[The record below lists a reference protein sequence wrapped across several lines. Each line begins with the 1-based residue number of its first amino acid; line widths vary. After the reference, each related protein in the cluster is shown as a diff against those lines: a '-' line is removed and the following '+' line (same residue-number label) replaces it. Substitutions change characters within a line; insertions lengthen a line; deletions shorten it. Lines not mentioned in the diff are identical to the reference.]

1 MTQFPILFL
10 IVIVGSIFSLMNKAA
25 KNQAAQQQKKRAQV
39 SRTPAPP
46 SAEAQEPALP
56 QGSSRFAP
64 MAPTITV
71 TEHDDSVYQGSLN
84 YITNEGI
91 DPCHNEQLGTLTA
104 ATKSALPAAAEQ
116 ARHPFGW
123 TGNDIVRGVVIS
135 EILNRRKR

>member
-71 TEHDDSVYQGSLN
+71 TRW
-84 YITNEGI
+84 
-91 DPCHNEQLGTLTA
+91 
-104 ATKSALPAAAEQ
+104 K
-116 ARHPFGW
+116 ARRVLFGPP
-123 TGNDIVRGVVIS
+123 TSPGLRT
-135 EILNRRKR
+135 